1 MILERKKNFAS
12 NERFIIVGNFDSN
25 ARKIKLV
32 LKYSLE
38 NKNKRS
44 NNNWIQDRWPRLRYI
59 IDLKHIY
66 IE

>member
-44 NNNWIQDRWPRLRYI
+44 NNNWIFEDK
-59 IDLKHIY
+59 IDGPDYVILLT
-66 IE
+66 